1 MPAVKN
7 TIKIKSQDGRVEM
20 SPGGD
25 LVASSVE
32 TLRSGMEKALKDA
45 KSEVVLDLSSTQQI
59 DSLGITLVLG
69 LFKECQK
76 AGIAFSIR
84 GASRD
89 LMRVFRLFNLG
100 KFFPILEQEN
110 PETAPVPA
118 SVPAQGGRP

>member
-1 MPAVKN
+1 MPVAKN

-76 AGIAFSIR
+76 GGLSFSIR

-100 KFFPILEQEN
+100 KFFPILEQAN
-110 PETAPVPA
+110 PETASA
-118 SVPAQGGRP
+118 QAQGGRP